1 MTCGYA
7 PLDCTSQLAWNW
19 DVKNITV
26 AVDDETY
33 RAARIRAAELG
44 TSVSALVRDY
54 LRTLAGIETAKPGE
68 EPRQET
74 EGERRGRLLR
84 EVVAGFDVQSKKLP
98 GADALANQG
107 VYEKA
112 AARVEAE
119 RRRRR
124 ASERGPRP

>member
-1 MTCGYA
+1 M
-7 PLDCTSQLAWNW
+7 
-19 DVKNITV
+19 KNITV

-44 TSVSALVRDY
+44 TSVSALVRGY
-54 LRTLAGIETAKPGE
+54 LRTLAGVETAKRGQ
-68 EPRQET
+68 EPHQET
-74 EGERRGRLLR
+74 QGERRGRLLR
-84 EVVAGFDVQSKKLP
+84 EVVAGFDVRDRKLP
-98 GADALANQG
+98 GADALSDQG
-107 VYEKA
+107 LYEKA

>member
-1 MTCGYA
+1 M
-7 PLDCTSQLAWNW
+7 
-19 DVKNITV
+19 KNITV

-33 RAARIRAAELG
+33 RVARIRAAELD

-54 LRTLAGIETAKPGE
+54 LQTLSGKQAAKRNE
-68 EPRQET
+68 KPREET

-84 EVVAGFDVQSKKLP
+84 EVVVGFDVEGRKLP
-98 GADALANQG
+98 GADELADRG

-112 AARVEAE
+112 VARLEAE

-124 ASERGPRP
+124 ANERGQRP